1 MERETRL
8 KFEGAIAA
16 CSRVAV
22 WTWSVA
28 PAFSTILLRFSC
40 YVVAFLILLHCH
52 GLWSQ
57 LDVVT
62 SMDMDLA

>member
-1 MERETRL
+1 MVL
-8 KFEGAIAA
+8 QVPLQLVLALPFGLG
-16 CSRVAV
+16 
-22 WTWSVA
+22 VA